1 MLRYLWLLQLT
12 LVLQSLA
19 SEFLL
24 NHVFLSAGKVGS
36 STDLIVQ
43 KVEFVHES
51 GKRDILRNLLH
62 EQTTNGTQAKV
73 ENEDFV
79 AHRLSF
85 DYISAGMIKTCIHL

>member
-1 MLRYLWLLQLT
+1 MT

-19 SEFLL
+19 SEFLS

-51 GKRDILRNLLH
+51 GKRDILMNLLQ
-62 EQTTNGTQAKV
+62 EQTANGTQGKV
-73 ENEDFV
+73 ENEDLL
-79 AHRLSF
+79 HIDSCLII
-85 DYISAGMIKTCIHL
+85 YLLE